1 MKLFNYL
8 LTVLFCI
15 AVGACNDHQQMLSQ
29 LEELERQ
36 NLADSLM
43 TNDSLALSLC
53 DYFDSHG
60 TPNERMRAHY
70 MLARTYTDRGEAPQ
84 ALEEFHTAISVVDT
98 TAADCDYRRLAR
110 IHSQA
115 AGLFYDCSLPNEMLH
130 ELSLQYKYGKMAND
144 TLTWL
149 FAVGSK
155 SEAYYLLG
163 KRDSAIVALQ
173 QAVKLYNQYGLE
185 TYAISWYPTLFFLL
199 AEEGR
204 YDEARHYIDIYEC
217 RSGYFDDG
225 LPEEGFD
232 NYYYAKG
239 LYYTAI
245 HKEDSAAFFFRQ
257 ELRYSRTL
265 NEQEGAYKGL
275 YLLFKQQGIADS
287 VAKYA
292 DLCYQTSEK
301 NLEAMPVE
309 GLQHLHALYNY
320 SHNQKVAQ
328 EKTRESARLYHWL
341 LVCFLLLVFVCS
353 CIVVYV
359 YKVKEKRKRRELEFH
374 HQLELQ
380 EKAHNELSRLTKK
393 EFSFLLG
400 QKEQEI
406 THHQN
411 IIDKYQ
417 EELLSR
423 KIVNTDVYKLF
434 VKGGHENTEK
444 VAEED
449 WNSLEEILARYLPG
463 FKKWLD
469 ANLQRGELDYR
480 ICMLI
485 RLHFAP
491 MSISRLL
498 DKSPQFLYSR
508 RKKLHKDLF
517 DTNGKPEEFDLKIL
531 KIK

>member
-1 MKLFNYL
+1 M
-8 LTVLFCI
+8 
-15 AVGACNDHQQMLSQ
+15 
-29 LEELERQ
+29 
-36 NLADSLM
+36 
-43 TNDSLALSLC
+43 
-53 DYFDSHG
+53 
-60 TPNERMRAHY
+60 
-70 MLARTYTDRGEAPQ
+70 
-84 ALEEFHTAISVVDT
+84 
-98 TAADCDYRRLAR
+98 
-110 IHSQA
+110 
-115 AGLFYDCSLPNEMLH
+115 
-130 ELSLQYKYGKMAND
+130 
-144 TLTWL
+144 
-149 FAVGSK
+149 
-155 SEAYYLLG
+155 
-163 KRDSAIVALQ
+163 
-173 QAVKLYNQYGLE
+173 
-185 TYAISWYPTLFFLL
+185 
-199 AEEGR
+199 
-204 YDEARHYIDIYEC
+204 YI
-217 RSGYFDDG
+217 
-225 LPEEGFD
+225 
-232 NYYYAKG
+232 
-239 LYYTAI
+239 
-245 HKEDSAAFFFRQ
+245 
-257 ELRYSRTL
+257 
-265 NEQEGAYKGL
+265 
-275 YLLFKQQGIADS
+275 
-287 VAKYA
+287 
-292 DLCYQTSEK
+292 
-301 NLEAMPVE
+301 
-309 GLQHLHALYNY
+309 
-320 SHNQKVAQ
+320 
-328 EKTRESARLYHWL
+328 
-341 LVCFLLLVFVCS
+341 
-353 CIVVYV
+353 

-444 VAEED
+444 VAEKD

-508 RKKLHKDLF
+508 RKKLYKDLF